1 MATLALGILG
11 SAVLG
16 PIGGAVGA
24 LAGSIIDQTII
35 IPGLFPQA
43 PIDGPKVDEF
53 RIQTQDEGSAANF
66 VLGTDFRC
74 AGTIRWVS
82 DIIEETETEEVG
94 GKGGGGAKIRHKVYF
109 AHLAICIAKS
119 PITAVKKIFAEGKL
133 LYDANPDIAYA
144 SNLLSCTVTGT
155 SIKKRMLIASP
166 ANGPDLSKLQSGKSV
181 VSAGW
186 INGGNNGTFKCVSS
200 SKDQSSGA
208 STCVLKNS
216 GAVAE
221 SAGAGVTLSQDLDTF
236 DPAKV
241 AAITFYNG
249 DESQTP
255 DSLIESYEG
264 PGNVPAFRGSAY
276 FVMTKLALGPYGNR
290 IPQFAII
297 GESAAGLTVGTAIAK
312 IMERSGR
319 APGEYD
325 VTAIAGDNKGFTVS
339 GPQSTAQQLQ
349 PLLLAHDVLEQEG
362 NGALR
367 FFHRRDAKVI
377 NVPESDLVA
386 HEAGT
391 DAPRPLEVSDMPDAE
406 LPADVTVKF
415 LDLDKDGNAGA
426 QKARK
431 NDIETDGTITVDLN
445 LVMTGGKGIAAARRF
460 LWVAWGNRQPV
471 RLQLP
476 PKYWYAQEND
486 CIRVQALDFPW
497 LLLINRIDY
506 GFNHV
511 IVAECTLELRNVLTQ
526 SEEYDP
532 PDVTVNHGNIVPG
545 QAEGF
550 AFEGPPLVPASGGP
564 TDGPQIIFPVAIEDD
579 DQNWGGATIFVS
591 PDDDDYVPLGPVG
604 IESTMGFTLTVLPSG
619 PTHVWD
625 RTSTVDVYLVN
636 GTLENRSEAD
646 VLNGANRALIGG
658 EIIGFATATLIAANT
673 YRLSVLLRG
682 FRNTEDQ
689 VGTHAV
695 NEDFCWLNVG
705 FGVFNVNPLWV
716 GQTKYFKAVLSG
728 GDIDDVDPIS
738 RVITGASL
746 KPFSPTDPHSQRN
759 ASNDVTVSWKRR
771 SRAIHDGFSASQPPL
786 MEELERY
793 EVEFWYFGV
802 LKRTYS
808 VEPAGGTISPSVT
821 YPGAQQE
828 ADGLPALPATPVV
841 QVKVFQMSVAA
852 GRGKA
857 LEFTTV

>member
-1 MATLALGILG
+1 M
-11 SAVLG
+11 
-16 PIGGAVGA
+16 
-24 LAGSIIDQTII
+24 
-35 IPGLFPQA
+35 
-43 PIDGPKVDEF
+43 
-53 RIQTQDEGSAANF
+53 
-66 VLGTDFRC
+66 
-74 AGTIRWVS
+74 
-82 DIIEETETEEVG
+82 
-94 GKGGGGAKIRHKVYF
+94 
-109 AHLAICIAKS
+109 
-119 PITAVKKIFAEGKL
+119 
-133 LYDANPDIAYA
+133 
-144 SNLLSCTVTGT
+144 
-155 SIKKRMLIASP
+155 
-166 ANGPDLSKLQSGKSV
+166 
-181 VSAGW
+181 
-186 INGGNNGTFKCVSS
+186 
-200 SKDQSSGA
+200 
-208 STCVLKNS
+208 
-216 GAVAE
+216 
-221 SAGAGVTLSQDLDTF
+221 
-236 DPAKV
+236 
-241 AAITFYNG
+241 
-249 DESQTP
+249 
-255 DSLIESYEG
+255 
-264 PGNVPAFRGSAY
+264 
-276 FVMTKLALGPYGNR
+276 
-290 IPQFAII
+290 AII

-312 IMERSGR
+312 IMERAGR

-325 VTAIAGDNKGFTVS
+325 VSALSGANNGYTVS
-339 GPQSTAQQLQ
+339 GPQATTQQLQ
-349 PLLLAHDVLEQEG
+349 ALLLTHDVLPQEG
-362 NGALR
+362 NGAMR
-367 FFHRRDAKVI
+367 FFHRRNAAVI
-377 NVPESDLVA
+377 EVPESDLVA
-386 HEAGT
+386 HEEGT

-415 LDLDKDGNAGA
+415 IDLEKDGNAGA

-431 NDIETDGTITVDLN
+431 NDIETDGTLTIDLN
-445 LVMTGGKGIAAARRF
+445 VVMTGGKGIAAARRF
-460 LWVAWGNRQPV
+460 LWMAWGNRQPV
-471 RLQLP
+471 TLQLP

-506 GFNHV
+506 GVNHV
-511 IVAECTLELRNVLTQ
+511 IVCECTLELRNVLTQ

-532 PDVTVNHGNIVPG
+532 PDVTPAFGNTVPG
-545 QAEGF
+545 QAEAF
-550 AFEGPPLVPASGGP
+550 IFEGPPLTPSGGGP
-564 TDGPQIIFPVAIEDD
+564 TDGPHVLIPVAIEDD

-591 PDDDDYVPLGPVG
+591 PDDDDYVPLGAVG

-619 PTHVWD
+619 PTTVWD
-625 RTSTVDVYLVN
+625 LTSTVDVYLVN

-658 EIIGFATATLIAANT
+658 EIIGFTTAALIAANT
-673 YRLSVLLRG
+673 YRLSGLLRG

-705 FGVFNVNPLWV
+705 FGIFPVNPLWV